1 MGLAERSQEPSSI
14 SFMVIPK
21 DEKNGVA
28 KEIQVLNSERI
39 IGYSTYSGMMRNEK
53 DGGQNDHNSL
63 LLTNDDSDYYNVTVN
78 LIVKKGGSNGLNEI
92 TNMAPAQPQ

>member
-1 MGLAERSQEPSSI
+1 MGLVERSSEPNTI

-53 DGGQNDHNSL
+53 DGG
-63 LLTNDDSDYYNVTVN
+63 
-78 LIVKKGGSNGLNEI
+78 
-92 TNMAPAQPQ
+92 